1 METRHLRY
9 FIAVAEAGSF
19 TAAASRLYVA
29 QPALSVQLRQ
39 LEDLVGQPLF
49 LRHRRGVVLT
59 PAGRVL
65 LEDARAVM
73 SQMDRA
79 LVRARAQGEQPTA
92 LRIGLVPS
100 ASQTVL
106 QPLMRALREVRPN
119 LAVEVREMATQA
131 QVDGLK
137 EGRLDYCIGRPPR
150 GDRGVRLVLQQD
162 DQYCLALPADHPL
175 VDQPKVTIAD
185 LAHESVVSF
194 GRDRGVNYF
203 DRVVAMCMEAGFS
216 PAISHEVNTFS
227 SALGIVAA
235 GLGVS
240 IVPASCVLLAHP
252 GIVLRRLPPSHHRSV
267 LALMAPNDRRHPF
280 HEVVERIGSQCWQQ
294 MRLDVEKAL
303 R

>member
-1 METRHLRY
+1 METRQLRY

-19 TAAASRLYVA
+19 TAAAARLFVA
-29 QPALSVQLRQ
+29 QPALSVQLKQ
-39 LEDLVGQPLF
+39 LEELVGQPLL
-49 LRHRRGVVLT
+49 LRHRRGVSLT

-65 LEDARAVM
+65 LEDARAVL
-73 SQMDRA
+73 SQMQGA
-79 LVRARAQGEQPTA
+79 LDRARALDEHARP

-100 ASQTVL
+100 SSQTVL
-106 QPLMRALREVRPN
+106 PPLMRALRQAQPS
-119 LAVEVREMATQA
+119 LKVEAREMATQA

-150 GDRGVRLVLQQD
+150 ADRGVRVVLQLD

-175 VDQPKVTIAD
+175 VLKPKVVIAD
-185 LAHESVVSF
+185 IAHEGVVSF
-194 GRDRGVNYF
+194 GRERGTNYF

-216 PAISHEVNTFS
+216 PSIAHEVNTFS

-252 GIVLRRLPPSHHRSV
+252 GIVLRRLPPSRHRSV
-267 LALMAPNDRRHPF
+267 LALLAPGDRHHPMR
-280 HEVVERIGSQCWQQ
+280 EVVERLGRVRWLQ
-294 MRLDVEKAL
+294 MRREVRAAL